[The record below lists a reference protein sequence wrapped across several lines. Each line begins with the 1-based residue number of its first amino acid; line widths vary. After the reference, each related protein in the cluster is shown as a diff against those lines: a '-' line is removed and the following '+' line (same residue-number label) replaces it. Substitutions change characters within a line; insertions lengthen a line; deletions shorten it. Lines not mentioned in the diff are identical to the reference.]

1 MGYQQP
7 SLPPDQHPNPEEPRG
22 FFDAGRW
29 AGDVIG
35 FVVDRIEAAD
45 SEGATRT
52 VRELRERYPHWDDGR
67 LVAYLISRKARQTA
81 LIGAATAGGSLLP
94 GLGTLLS
101 ITVGMAADIGAS
113 VKLHAELV
121 LEIAAVR
128 GRVLSPD
135 ERRQAVGLAMGI
147 SAAQSQL
154 VARGVRA
161 MTTGL
166 IRRYGTQW
174 LAKGVPFL
182 GAATSAVANSA
193 TTTVIGRRADAYLRL
208 PPDRTDEPE
217 ERLQVLTGIDPRRA
231 TAWLQGATSRLRP
244 DRNGELPPPD
254 EPTKN

>member
-1 MGYQQP
+1 M
-7 SLPPDQHPNPEEPRG
+7 
-22 FFDAGRW
+22 
-29 AGDVIG
+29 IG

-45 SEGATRT
+45 SEGAART
-52 VRELRERYPHWDDGR
+52 VRELRQRYPHWDDDR
-67 LVAYLISRKARQTA
+67 LVSYLISRKARQTA

-121 LEIAAVR
+121 LEIAAVH

-161 MTTGL
+161 MTTG
-166 IRRYGTQW
+166 
-174 LAKGVPFL
+174 P
-182 GAATSAVANSA
+182 GAPLRDAVAGQGRA
-193 TTTVIGRRADAYLRL
+193 VPGRRHLSHGQLGHHHRHRAPGGRL
-208 PPDRTDEPE
+208 P
-217 ERLQVLTGIDPRRA
+217 A
-231 TAWLQGATSRLRP
+231 
-244 DRNGELPPPD
+244 PPA
-254 EPTKN
+254 